1 MFVIYT
7 VNLMV
12 VTSQLSR
19 LSLLRKSKKT
29 NVTLKVLLVT
39 QIFFFLLSKLEK
51 KCRKST
57 QLNFY
62 ISNCGFVL

>member
-51 KCRKST
+51 KM
-57 QLNFY
+57 
-62 ISNCGFVL
+62 